1 MQDSCFIDAAG
12 SEGRPSR
19 MKMRHAMS
27 EDGTINSASGE
38 LSVGELDAV
47 AGGVKGKF
55 HYVTDDTYGI
65 GYNSKG
71 EKLVVKVT

>member
-1 MQDSCFIDAAG
+1 
-12 SEGRPSR
+12 
-19 MKMRHAMS
+19 MS

-55 HYVTDDTYGI
+55 HYVTMGDDTYAI